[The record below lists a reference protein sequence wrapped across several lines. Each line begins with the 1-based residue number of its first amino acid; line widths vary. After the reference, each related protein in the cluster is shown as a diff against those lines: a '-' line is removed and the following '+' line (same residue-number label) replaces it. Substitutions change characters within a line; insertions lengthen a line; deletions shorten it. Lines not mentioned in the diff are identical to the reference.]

1 MKITL
6 YVLFSE
12 MSCLRMNEIRIP
24 KHIVREND
32 ARLEC
37 HFDLEGE
44 ALYSVKWYKDGNE
57 FYRYVPRDQP
67 PVQLFTLP
75 GITVDVSVNVNSNFS
90 FGIVVC
96 GSSSFSV

>member
-1 MKITL
+1 
-6 YVLFSE
+6 
-12 MSCLRMNEIRIP
+12 MNEIRIP